1 MFILPLPMAKPQAT
15 NTLAPAIGREH
26 GLELCLEGAGSGG
39 PPLNAV
45 GDKVLGRDG
54 ECLLTMHANL
64 SCNMLLLA
72 VLILRKLLSVLPCL
86 KEVISGCEGQ
96 YGRCHLPVARALR
109 T

>member
-1 MFILPLPMAKPQAT
+1 M
-15 NTLAPAIGREH
+15 
-26 GLELCLEGAGSGG
+26 GLSYVWKGQDLGD
-39 PPLNAV
+39 PHFNAV

-54 ECLLTMHANL
+54 ECLLTKHANL

>member
-1 MFILPLPMAKPQAT
+1 M
-15 NTLAPAIGREH
+15 
-26 GLELCLEGAGSGG
+26 EGAGSGG

-86 KEVISGCEGQ
+86 KEVTSSG
-96 YGRCHLPVARALR
+96 RANMADAIYLWPER
-109 T
+109 SEPETRF